1 MTNNTTQEAYAVQ
14 HLPNL
19 RKMSDIVQDISLD
32 RTIDIDKERFLE
44 QGLIEHLRTGQTP
57 QEFNK
62 KEIYAGLKLCVANA
76 KAAGPQS
83 CMALPDKPN
92 KAGVRRI
99 ATELKHTIL
108 AGKRVG
114 TKLNLLLHGLAQHRR
129 QIRRDAKAAELEI
142 VKAAGQEW
150 YAEGIKLA
158 DGTLRAFTDMMQA
171 MKAWIRNTYG
181 AQWYADPVKK
191 AEYLQ
196 EAVSKVSQ
204 S

>member
-57 QEFNK
+57 QEFTK

>member
-1 MTNNTTQEAYAVQ
+1 M
-14 HLPNL
+14 
-19 RKMSDIVQDISLD
+19 
-32 RTIDIDKERFLE
+32 
-44 QGLIEHLRTGQTP
+44 
-57 QEFNK
+57 
-62 KEIYAGLKLCVANA
+62 
-76 KAAGPQS
+76 
-83 CMALPDKPN
+83 
-92 KAGVRRI
+92 
-99 ATELKHTIL
+99 
-108 AGKRVG
+108 
-114 TKLNLLLHGLAQHRR
+114 NLLLHGLAQHRR